1 MCEDLQHQIR
11 SLHVTVRVERQNI
24 NRETAGQ
31 SNTSTNSKPSTSGQN
46 SSSLSTDSQSEP
58 TRNFKKILLE
68 SYKREN
74 NETGDTKSC
83 DQDQPSTSTG
93 ITKSSKFING
103 DSQSQNSNNDGTE
116 NSTNISLSNLLPSE
130 SELRDMQPHNLS
142 NILDNL
148 YSQCQNCNLPDNSQY
163 ANNATNDHTYSNLT
177 NNDENIQLPSIS
189 SLVSNIGMTSNL
201 PTISAITTTTSQSP
215 SVSHLINNESN
226 DPSSVANETAR
237 TSDNVEYPSE
247 DVNTHL
253 NKHLNNGTDN
263 NEYVNANTEDSSNI
277 PENLNPRVQPES
289 SSSNINLQN
298 RQYMYQRICKY
309 GRRMYLR

>member
-1 MCEDLQHQIR
+1 MWEDLQHQIR
-11 SLHVTVRVERQNI
+11 SLHVTVRVERQN
-24 NRETAGQ
+24 NNQETAEQ
-31 SNTSTNSKPSTSGQN
+31 SNTSTNAKPSTSGQN
-46 SSSLSTDSQSEP
+46 SSSMLTDSQSEP

-74 NETGDTKSC
+74 NETADTKVC
-83 DQDQPSTSTG
+83 DQNQPSTSTG
-93 ITKSSKFING
+93 ITKSSKFM
-103 DSQSQNSNNDGTE
+103 SSEPQSHNSNNDGTE

-142 NILDNL
+142 NILDSL

-163 ANNATNDHTYSNLT
+163 TNNAINDHTYSNLT
-177 NNDENIQLPSIS
+177 TNDENIQLPSIS
-189 SLVSNIGMTSNL
+189 SLVSNIGITSNL

-215 SVSHLINNESN
+215 SVSHLVNNEVN
-226 DPSSVANETAR
+226 NPSSVNETGQ
-237 TSDNVEYPSE
+237 TSENVEYSSE

-253 NKHLNNGTDN
+253 NKHLNDNTNN
-263 NEYVNANTEDSSNI
+263 NEYVNTNTEDSSNI
-277 PENLNPRVQPES
+277 PENFNPRIQPES
-289 SSSNINLQN
+289 SSNNINLQN